1 MTLAFLIY
9 SYFPY
14 GGQQRDFMRV
24 LRECQQRGHQISVY
38 TM

>member
-14 GGQQRDFMRV
+14 GGQQRDFMRLV
-24 LRECQQRGHQISVY
+24 RECDEDITSPF
-38 TM
+38 TP